1 MAGGRYPRHARE
13 LERAIGTDI
22 VLLAEQDEQPV
33 GLAVADAKG
42 EGVGYLHIL
51 YVHPSARWS
60 GVAAALLRE
69 VVRRLRTEGRT
80 VLELDVL
87 ASNERALSVYDR
99 WGFTPVELTLAA
111 TVDTLVDRLEGPG
124 YPTGLLNAS
133 ASRGW
138 REPNKVFRAPGGYG
152 LWVAVYPRAYSSAD
166 FDSNS

>member
-1 MAGGRYPRHARE
+1 MTHLIRDATRDDAATVLMLWLEFKAEERQPAWREDATRDHARE

-87 ASNERALSVYDR
+87 ASNERARSVYDR

-111 TVDTLVDRLEGPG
+111 TVDTLVDRLEGPATR
-124 YPTGLLNAS
+124 P
-133 ASRGW
+133 
-138 REPNKVFRAPGGYG
+138 
-152 LWVAVYPRAYSSAD
+152 D
-166 FDSNS
+166 C